1 MDSQASS
8 ARSRGVDDCVSQ
20 FETVDGWGV
29 RLVHDRVTGMP
40 FVSVQRGE
48 FGGTLAL
55 PEFAAERAAH
65 ARQMRQAAFGDA
77 CRAIVAWIRGDTG
90 DARVA
95 EPRTV
100 PAADGRTRTQRATL

>member
-8 ARSRGVDDCVSQ
+8 ARYRGVDDCVSQ

-55 PEFAAERAAH
+55 PEFAAERAEH

-77 CRAIVAWIRGDTG
+77 WRALVAWIRGN
-90 DARVA
+90 ARIA
-95 EPRTV
+95 ETREAV
-100 PAADGRTRTQRATL
+100 ADGTARGGV